1 MSFRAWLALL
11 SFYLLYLLVGGY
23 IFHTLEMP
31 NDCKNIQERYKKSQ
45 KLNKIV
51 QRIQNDNLTDFQK
64 NNITE
69 LLKEINEQFRL
80 DNSGVHI
87 SDLDSSIPPNCTHVE
102 LKWNFAS
109 SLLFAFTSITTI
121 GYGQLAPDTIL
132 GKLICLV
139 YCLLGVP
146 INAFLITSIGT
157 YFQGKLKKFMSRWS
171 RGSETKVFV
180 MKIIFQVL
188 IYLILGPLL
197 FILVPALVLIHIE
210 VEWSYVEAIYFS
222 FITLTTIGFGDLVPG
237 KSLETLN
244 RLGNWEYVYL
254 AGILIWGIF
263 GLGYFSLIMSAM
275 QNLICVKI
283 FNESQ
288 EENVDSENIVTPPGQ
303 NELHRSDSKDHI
315 GPLDNGSIGFNNPN
329 VLDDPIC
336 LDGPNGPNGLNGP
349 NGMDGPDDVNGMN
362 SLNGQNNYDT
372 WYGDIEAINPNP
384 NVVHS

>member
-1 MSFRAWLALL
+1 MSLWILKEKKKALNCENQCVKIRNFFLTGPNCISSVFNMTFRAWLALL

-31 NDCKNIQERYKKSQ
+31 NDCKNIKERYKKSQ

-51 QRIQNDNLTDFQK
+51 QRIQNDSLTDFQK
-64 NNITE
+64 SNITE

-121 GYGQLAPDTIL
+121 GYGQLAPATIL

-157 YFQGKLKKFMSRWS
+157 YFQGKLKKFMSHWS

-254 AGILIWGIF
+254 AGIWNIRDVTVSLGVVCREEIGDRGPRREPGLVTHGGERARDAPRQWG
-263 GLGYFSLIMSAM
+263 
-275 QNLICVKI
+275 
-283 FNESQ
+283 
-288 EENVDSENIVTPPGQ
+288 
-303 NELHRSDSKDHI
+303 
-315 GPLDNGSIGFNNPN
+315 
-329 VLDDPIC
+329 
-336 LDGPNGPNGLNGP
+336 
-349 NGMDGPDDVNGMN
+349 
-362 SLNGQNNYDT
+362 
-372 WYGDIEAINPNP
+372 
-384 NVVHS
+384 

>member
-11 SFYLLYLLVGGY
+11 SFYLMYLLVGGY
-23 IFHTLEMP
+23 IFHTLEKP

-87 SDLDSSIPPNCTHVE
+87 SDDLDSSIPPNCTHVE

-157 YFQGKLKKFMSRWS
+157 YFQGKLKKFMSHWS

-263 GLGYFSLIMSAM
+263 GLCYLSMIMSAM

-303 NELHRSDSKDHI
+303 NELHRSD
-315 GPLDNGSIGFNNPN
+315 
-329 VLDDPIC
+329 
-336 LDGPNGPNGLNGP
+336 LNGP

-372 WYGDIEAINPNP
+372 WYGDIEAINPNL
-384 NVVHS
+384 NVVHP

>member
-64 NNITE
+64 NNISE

-80 DNSGVHI
+80 DNSRVHI

-109 SLLFAFTSITTI
+109 SLLFAFTAITTI
-121 GYGQLAPDTIL
+121 GYGNLSPDTIL

-146 INAFLITSIGT
+146 INAFLITSIGS
-157 YFQGKLKKFMSRWS
+157 YFQGKLKKFISRWS

-197 FILVPALVLIHIE
+197 FILVPSLVLIHIE
-210 VEWSYVEAIYFS
+210 VKWSYVEAIYFS

-263 GLGYFSLIMSAM
+263 GLCYLSMIMNAM
-275 QNLICVKI
+275 QNLIGVKI

-288 EENVDSENIVTPPGQ
+288 EENVDSENIVTPPTTIGQ
-303 NELHRSDSKDHI
+303 NDSKDQI
-315 GPLDNGSIGFNNPN
+315 GPLDHGSISFNNPN
-329 VLDDPIC
+329 VLDDPIS
-336 LDGPNGPNGLNGP
+336 LDGPNGLNGP

-362 SLNGQNNYDT
+362 SLNGQNNYGT
-372 WYGDIEAINPNP
+372 FGDIEAINPN
-384 NVVHS
+384 VVHP